1 MSLGYS
7 GLIPFRNSLKK
18 IEHMKFY
25 KLFLFGLIVLGLSS
39 CNQKPAKNKADD
51 HSKYYRS
58 IQFSETPW
66 DTEEGLHE
74 LTAEE
79 AKTVN
84 NYKLTFNENKQQ
96 ASVEYNRNNVLL
108 DYSSV
113 NAAKITYTYEGD
125 KQVKRFFNAKGEPIK
140 NGGASAFEYT
150 LNAEGMR
157 VAMRYLDE
165 NNAPV
170 ENRNKIHN
178 YQWTKLTNGMIKELR
193 YNLAGASVVM
203 NEFCPFYELRFSYD
217 EKGLVTRMANYQA
230 DSLYNCTAE
239 NCGDIGVSYFKFGY
253 NETGDLLS
261 FSVHNT
267 AGQLSNLYWGW
278 AKRVNV
284 VDANGYVTETTQ
296 FDQDNEYLSGK
307 NVPVSKMEYDQHGA
321 LLKRISADKDKN
333 IVNNPG
339 NGVAIVTYKY
349 DEQGHRIETIN
360 YDKDN
365 VLVAQ
370 KK

>member
-1 MSLGYS
+1 
-7 GLIPFRNSLKK
+7 
-18 IEHMKFY
+18 MKFH
-25 KLFLFGLIVLGLSS
+25 KLLFIALIALGLNS
-39 CNQKPAKNKADD
+39 CNQQPAKNKADNNV
-51 HSKYYRS
+51 KYYRS

-74 LTAEE
+74 LTADE

-84 NYKLTFNENKQQ
+84 NYKFTFGANNQL

-108 DYSSV
+108 DYSSI
-113 NAAKITYTYEGD
+113 NGAKITYTYEGD
-125 KQVKRFFNAKGEPIK
+125 KQIKRFFNAKGEPIK
-140 NGGASAFEYT
+140 NGGASLFEYT
-150 LNAEGMR
+150 LNEVGLR

-178 YQWTKLTNGMIKELR
+178 YQWTKLANGMIKELR

-217 EKGLVTRMANYQA
+217 SKGLVTRMANYQA

-239 NCGDIGVSYFKFGY
+239 NCGDIGVSYFKFEY
-253 NETGDLLS
+253 NEAGDLLN

-284 VDANGYVTETTQ
+284 VDQNGNVIESTQ
-296 FDQDNEYLSGK
+296 YDQDNEYLSGK
-307 NVPVSKMEYDQHGA
+307 NIPVTRSEYDQHGA
-321 LLKRISADKDKN
+321 LVKRISLDKEKN

-339 NGVAIVTYKY
+339 NGVAIVEYKY
-349 DEQGHRIETIN
+349 DEQGQRVETLQF
-360 YDKDN
+360 DKDN
-365 VLVAQ
+365 VLVPR
-370 KK
+370 KS

>member
-1 MSLGYS
+1 
-7 GLIPFRNSLKK
+7 
-18 IEHMKFY
+18 MKY
-25 KLFLFGLIVLGLSS
+25 HSLFLFALIAIGLSS
-39 CNQKPAKNKADD
+39 CDQKPSRKQAENNV
-51 HSKYYRS
+51 KYYRG

-74 LTAEE
+74 LSAEE
-79 AKTVN
+79 AKTIN
-84 NYKLTFNENKQQ
+84 NYKLTFNGNNQL
-96 ASVEYNRNNVLL
+96 ASVEYNRNNLLL
-108 DYSSV
+108 DYSSI

-125 KQVKRFFNAKGEPIK
+125 KQLKRFFNAKNEPIK
-140 NGGASAFEYT
+140 NGGASVFEYT
-150 LNAEGMR
+150 LDAGGMR

-178 YQWTKLTNGMIKELR
+178 YQWTKLPSGMIKELR

-239 NCGDIGVSYFKFGY
+239 NCGDIGVSYFKFDY
-253 NETGDLLS
+253 NEAGDLLS

-296 FDQDNEYLSGK
+296 YDQDNEYLSGK
-307 NVPVSKMEYDQHGA
+307 NVPVTLSEYDQHGA
-321 LLKRISADKDKN
+321 LVKRISADKEKK

-339 NGVAIVTYKY
+339 NGVAIVAYKY
-349 DEQGHRIETIN
+349 NEQGQRTETLQ
-360 YDKDN
+360 YDKEN
-365 VLVAQ
+365 VLVEP

>member
-1 MSLGYS
+1 M
-7 GLIPFRNSLKK
+7 
-18 IEHMKFY
+18 
-25 KLFLFGLIVLGLSS
+25 
-39 CNQKPAKNKADD
+39 
-51 HSKYYRS
+51 
-58 IQFSETPW
+58 
-66 DTEEGLHE
+66 
-74 LTAEE
+74 TAEE
-79 AKTVN
+79 AKTIN
-84 NYKLTFNENKQQ
+84 NYKFTYNENKQL

-108 DYSSV
+108 DYSSI

-125 KQVKRFFNAKGEPIK
+125 KQIKRFFNEKNEPAK
-140 NGGASAFEYT
+140 NGGASILEYT
-150 LNAEGMR
+150 LNDKGMR
-157 VAMRYLDE
+157 VAMRFLDE

-178 YQWTKLTNGMIKELR
+178 YQWTKLDNGMIKELR
-193 YNLAGASVVM
+193 YNLAGESVIM

-217 EKGLVTRMANYQA
+217 NNGYVTRMANYNA
-230 DSLYNCTAE
+230 DTLYNCTAE
-239 NCGDIGVSYFKFGY
+239 NCGDIGVSYFKFE
-253 NETGDLLS
+253 NNASGDLLH

-284 VDANGYVTETTQ
+284 VDNNGYVIESTQ

-307 NVPVSKMEYDQHGA
+307 NVPVSKSEYDVHGA
-321 LLKRISADKDKN
+321 LVKKISMDKDKN

-339 NGVAIVTYKY
+339 NGVAIVEYKY
-349 DEQGHRIETIN
+349 DEQGRRIETVQ

-365 VLVAQ
+365 VLLAQ

>member
-1 MSLGYS
+1 M
-7 GLIPFRNSLKK
+7 RV
-18 IEHMKFY
+18 Y
-25 KLFLFGLIVLGLSS
+25 KLFLFVLIVLGLSS
-39 CNQKPAKNKADD
+39 CNQKQAKNKADD
-51 HSKYYRS
+51 HVKYYRS
-58 IQFSETPW
+58 IQFSETAW
-66 DTEEGLHE
+66 DTEEGMHE

-84 NYKLTFNENKQQ
+84 NYKLTFNENNQL

-108 DYSSV
+108 DYSSI
-113 NAAKITYTYEGD
+113 NAAKITYTYQGD
-125 KQVKRFFNAKGEPIK
+125 KQVKRFFNTKNEPIK
-140 NGGASAFEYT
+140 NGGASVFEYT

-157 VAMRYLDE
+157 VAMRFLDE

-178 YQWTKLTNGMIKELR
+178 YQWTKLPDGMIKELR

-239 NCGDIGVSYFKFGY
+239 NCGDIGVSYFKFDY
-253 NETGDLLS
+253 NEAGDLLS

-267 AGQLSNLYWGW
+267 AGQLSNLYWGY
-278 AKRVNV
+278 AKRLTE
-284 VDANGYVTETTQ
+284 VDQHGYVVEMTQ

-307 NVPVSKMEYDQHGA
+307 NVPVTKSEFDEHGA
-321 LLKRISADKDKN
+321 VVKRISMDKDKN
-333 IVNNPG
+333 IINNPG
-339 NGVAIVTYKY
+339 NGIAMVVYKY
-349 DEQGHRIETIN
+349 DEQGQRIETLQ

-365 VLVAQ
+365 ALVAP